1 MKIWD
6 LNQELKDN
14 KVSIIYGF
22 GTENIIIIS
31 EKKLEKYKTDD
42 YIKFG
47 IQILKIKKE
56 LKKFSIPSIDSTI
69 NIQKKIYVYE
79 VER

>member
-31 EKKLEKYKTDD
+31 EKELEKYKMDD

-69 NIQKKIYVYE
+69 NIHKKIYVYE